1 MKKDP
6 YLCLTCV
13 QHCEILNTKN
23 EEETLKI
30 KGSIKFLK
38 IRVTFSSITVAW
50 CQRQWVI
57 SSKLWPKITFN
68 LKFYLYLSIKSE
80 SKIQTSSEIER
91 LWKFLP
97 TLTVLR
103 SYLGIQRINQEEGRL
118 RIKEAV
124 RPDQE
129 SNKEKPQENSH
140 AAHLQRNKSR
150 LKKEREGPFI
160 WYWEVSLEK
169 IRLKRRFNRLGK
181 VGKNRK
187 CDKYK
192 KTRKKVKQL

>member
-1 MKKDP
+1 MILDDYNEKGPIPVP
-6 YLCLTCV
+6 YLCATLWNFKY
-13 QHCEILNTKN
+13 QEWRGNSKN
-23 EEETLKI
+23 QGQYKI
-30 KGSIKFLK
+30 FKNQGDFL
-38 IRVTFSSITVAW
+38 INNSG

-57 SSKLWPKITFN
+57 PSKLWPKITFN

-80 SKIQTSSEIER
+80 SEIQTSSEIER

-129 SNKEKPQENSH
+129 RNKEKPQENSH
-140 AAHLQRNKSR
+140 AAHVQRNKSR

-169 IRLKRRFNRLGK
+169 IRFKRRFNRLVK
-181 VGKNRK
+181 TENVINTKRQE
-187 CDKYK
+187 K
-192 KTRKKVKQL
+192 K